1 METMFADTSAIS
13 QIGHM
18 GVVTALFLLIVVLV
32 TIPIVFVGLVRN
44 NRTGSVR
51 SGLDKHAEN
60 TSPHLSSPTVSLWLP
75 MDDEHSHY

>member
-51 SGLDKHAEN
+51 SGLDKHA
-60 TSPHLSSPTVSLWLP
+60 SPHLSSPTVSLWLP
-75 MDDEHSHY
+75 KDDEHSHY